1 MASYDDSDHAFPDSP
16 EDSLISV
23 CHFFV
28 DGSGVDCVQSA
39 CMDGTMGLTQVSATR
54 REASRLSPAR

>member
-23 CHFFV
+23 CHSFV
-28 DGSGVDCVQSA
+28 DCSGVDCAQSVY
-39 CMDGTMGLTQVSATR
+39 MDGIVGLTQVVCN
-54 REASRLSPAR
+54 